1 MTTAFQAITP
11 CRELVLL
18 HPCHPWDPCRLR
30 RIFHLFLSLFGVPV
44 CHIFNRFFFFFN
56 PRRVDQEPPVCFDK
70 EPFLGIRHSTFQR
83 TQSDKSSPN
92 GTRPSQPFATKHAD
106 MVSQSPHD
114 EGILREAQLS
124 YLSFQVQVQV
134 QGTVVL
140 LESNPLPRGRTVPS
154 TSTKGTAFRSHC
166 VLRTPYCTLRTLASP
181 APVGASSRRGP
192 YGATQQGD
200 DHALPAHVG
209 IASLGQ
215 QSQAVRAVKAIL
227 QIDPPSA
234 WGHLDGVSPC
244 CPTKATNDGASALH
258 G

>member
-30 RIFHLFLSLFGVPV
+30 RILRLFSVIVWSPSLPYFQPFLLLLQSSACRPGAA
-44 CHIFNRFFFFFN
+44 R
-56 PRRVDQEPPVCFDK
+56 CFDK

-106 MVSQSPHD
+106 MVSPSPHD
-114 EGILREAQLS
+114 EGILREAQLT

-140 LESNPLPRGRTVPS
+140 LESSPLLRGRTVPS

-166 VLRTPYCTLRTLASP
+166 VLRTPYCTLRIPCLTSSCGCVIPSRTLWS
-181 APVGASSRRGP
+181 
-192 YGATQQGD
+192 Y
-200 DHALPAHVG
+200 
-209 IASLGQ
+209 
-215 QSQAVRAVKAIL
+215 
-227 QIDPPSA
+227 
-234 WGHLDGVSPC
+234 
-244 CPTKATNDGASALH
+244 PTR
-258 G
+258 